1 MLIKAAAIL
10 LGLAVTVMVAKMASL
25 PTADVVAVAAFA
37 ISVYLWVNFLLLKVA
52 VLNVFQFLIKKYGRE
67 KIREVLNDQTRNV
80 GQD

>member
-10 LGLAVTVMVAKMASL
+10 LGLAVAVIVAKIASL

-37 ISVYLWVNFLLLKVA
+37 ISVYLWINFLLLKVA

>member
-37 ISVYLWVNFLLLKVA
+37 ISVYLWINFLLLKVA

>member
-10 LGLAVTVMVAKMASL
+10 LGLAVAVMVAKIASL

-37 ISVYLWVNFLLLKVA
+37 ISVYLWINFLLLKVV
-52 VLNVFQFLIKKYGRE
+52 VLNVFQFLIKKYGKE

-80 GQD
+80 RQD